1 LVKDHPVPERTH
13 GQLGQDPQIVT
24 RVVPEI
30 AMTTEDGIP
39 ERTVLVRKGTV
50 IGTKTE
56 GTFGMIDLVHVL
68 PQGRTGVT
76 GTTANATAIDDL
88 VLAQE
93 ITRTSGDV

>member
-1 LVKDHPVPERTH
+1 MKDLPVPERIH
-13 GQLGQDPQIVT
+13 GQLGQDLQIVT
-24 RVVPEI
+24 RVAPEI
-30 AMTTEDGIP
+30 VMTTEGGIA

-56 GTFGMIDLVHVL
+56 GTLGMVDLVHVP
-68 PQGRTGVT
+68 PQDRIGAT
-76 GTTANATAIDDL
+76 GTTAIDGL